1 MSRIILEIESLY
13 KTYGEKENAAE
24 ALRGISFQVYQGEFL
39 GIMGS
44 SGSGKTTLLNCIAS
58 VLRPTRGRILL
69 KGQDIGMYTDAQLA
83 AYRGRQIG
91 YLFQQF
97 ELLDNLTGGENI
109 LLPAQIHKM
118 PAKESRKRMQKL
130 AEYFEIEEVLEKFP
144 NQMSGG
150 QKQRVAALRA
160 LLLHPQIV
168 LADEPTG
175 ALDSR
180 SARSLMEQLSG
191 VNRED
196 EAAVLMVTHDAQ
208 AASFCSRILFIQDGK
223 VFHELRK
230 RVGEETN
237 REFYERILS
246 VMAQLGEE
254 AIMFSELIRRNSK
267 RNRQEN
273 TLYLLR

>member
-1 MSRIILEIESLY
+1 
-13 KTYGEKENAAE
+13 
-24 ALRGISFQVYQGEFL
+24 
-39 GIMGS
+39 
-44 SGSGKTTLLNCIAS
+44 
-58 VLRPTRGRILL
+58 
-69 KGQDIGMYTDAQLA
+69 MYTDAQLA

-118 PAKESRKRMQKL
+118 PEKESRKRMQKL

-175 ALDSR
+175 ALDSNSSR
-180 SARSLMEQLSG
+180 MLLTMLTELNERLSATI
-191 VNRED
+191 
-196 EAAVLMVTHDAQ
+196 LMVTHDAFS
-208 AASFCSRILFIQDGK
+208 ASYCNRILFIKDGQ
-223 VFHELRK
+223 VFNELHRGTDTRK
-230 RVGEETN
+230 EFFTKILEVVSVLGGE
-237 REFYERILS
+237 
-246 VMAQLGEE
+246 Q
-254 AIMFSELIRRNSK
+254 SEHM
-267 RNRQEN
+267 
-273 TLYLLR
+273 

>member
-97 ELLDNLTGGENI
+97 ELLDNLTGGEKYSFAGTDSQN
-109 LLPAQIHKM
+109 AGKG
-118 PAKESRKRMQKL
+118 KQKKD
-130 AEYFEIEEVLEKFP
+130 AEA
-144 NQMSGG
+144 GG
-150 QKQRVAALRA
+150 
-160 LLLHPQIV
+160 I
-168 LADEPTG
+168 
-175 ALDSR
+175 
-180 SARSLMEQLSG
+180 
-191 VNRED
+191 
-196 EAAVLMVTHDAQ
+196 
-208 AASFCSRILFIQDGK
+208 F
-223 VFHELRK
+223 
-230 RVGEETN
+230 
-237 REFYERILS
+237 
-246 VMAQLGEE
+246 
-254 AIMFSELIRRNSK
+254 
-267 RNRQEN
+267 
-273 TLYLLR
+273 

>member
-118 PAKESRKRMQKL
+118 PEKESRKRMQKL

-246 VMAQLGEE
+246 VMVQLGGG
-254 AIMFSELIRRNSK
+254 SNYVL
-267 RNRQEN
+267 
-273 TLYLLR
+273 

>member
-1 MSRIILEIESLY
+1 MSRTILEIESLY

-118 PAKESRKRMQKL
+118 PEKESRKRMQKL

-180 SARSLMEQLSG
+180 
-191 VNRED
+191 
-196 EAAVLMVTHDAQ
+196 AAQMLLETFRKMNHDMHSTILMVTHDAFS
-208 AASFCSRILFIQDGK
+208 ASYCSRILFLKDGK
-223 VFHELRK
+223 IFHELVRG
-230 RVGEETN
+230 VEER
-237 REFYERILS
+237 REFLNKILDVLS
-246 VMAQLGEE
+246 LTGGEL
-254 AIMFSELIRRNSK
+254 SDVR
-267 RNRQEN
+267 
-273 TLYLLR
+273 

>member
-58 VLRPTRGRILL
+58 VLRPTKGRILL

-118 PAKESRKRMQKL
+118 PEKESRKRMQKL

-150 QKQRVAALRA
+150 QKQRVLIARA
-160 LLLHPQIV
+160 LAARPRILIL
-168 LADEPTG
+168 DDSSS
-175 ALDSR
+175 ALDYRTDARLR
-180 SARSLMEQLSG
+180 SQL
-191 VNRED
+191 REHFQ
-196 EAAVLMVTHDAQ
+196 ETTTIMIAQ
-208 AASFCSRILFIQDGK
+208 RIS
-223 VFHELRK
+223 
-230 RVGEETN
+230 
-237 REFYERILS
+237 S
-246 VMAQLGEE
+246 VMHADHILVLEDGEMIGYGRHE
-254 AIMFSELIRRNSK
+254 ELMRDCGVYREISSSQTGETAG
-267 RNRQEN
+267 QEEKDA
-273 TLYLLR
+273 

>member
-24 ALRGISFQVYQGEFL
+24 ALRGISFQVYHGEFL

-44 SGSGKTTLLNCIAS
+44 SGAGKTTLLNCIAS

-118 PAKESRKRMQKL
+118 PEKESRKRMQKL

-180 SARSLMEQLSG
+180 AAQMLLETFRKM
-191 VNRED
+191 NRD
-196 EAAVLMVTHDAQ
+196 MHSTILMVTHDAFS
-208 AASFCSRILFIQDGK
+208 ASYCSRILFLKDGK
-223 VFHELRK
+223 IFHELVSGRK
-230 RVGEETN
+230 AG
-237 REFYERILS
+237 I
-246 VMAQLGEE
+246 
-254 AIMFSELIRRNSK
+254 SE
-267 RNRQEN
+267 
-273 TLYLLR
+273 

>member
-1 MSRIILEIESLY
+1 MSRTILEIESLY

-118 PAKESRKRMQKL
+118 PEKESRKRMQKL

-160 LLLHPQIV
+160 LL
-168 LADEPTG
+168 
-175 ALDSR
+175 
-180 SARSLMEQLSG
+180 
-191 VNRED
+191 
-196 EAAVLMVTHDAQ
+196 
-208 AASFCSRILFIQDGK
+208 C
-223 VFHELRK
+223 
-230 RVGEETN
+230 
-237 REFYERILS
+237 
-246 VMAQLGEE
+246 
-254 AIMFSELIRRNSK
+254 IRRSYWQMS
-267 RNRQEN
+267 RPVRLTAEVHEV
-273 TLYLLR
+273 

>member
-1 MSRIILEIESLY
+1 MSRTILEIESLY

-118 PAKESRKRMQKL
+118 PEKESRKRMQKL
-130 AEYFEIEEVLEKFP
+130 AEYFEIEEVLEK
-144 NQMSGG
+144 
-150 QKQRVAALRA
+150 
-160 LLLHPQIV
+160 LHPQIV

-246 VMAQLGEE
+246 VMAQLGGG
-254 AIMFSELIRRNSK
+254 SNYVL
-267 RNRQEN
+267 
-273 TLYLLR
+273 

>member
-168 LADEPTG
+168 LADERPVRLT
-175 ALDSR
+175 A
-180 SARSLMEQLSG
+180 E
-191 VNRED
+191 V
-196 EAAVLMVTHDAQ
+196 
-208 AASFCSRILFIQDGK
+208 
-223 VFHELRK
+223 HE
-230 RVGEETN
+230 V
-237 REFYERILS
+237 
-246 VMAQLGEE
+246 
-254 AIMFSELIRRNSK
+254 
-267 RNRQEN
+267 
-273 TLYLLR
+273 

>member
-118 PAKESRKRMQKL
+118 PEKESRKR
-130 AEYFEIEEVLEKFP
+130 

-246 VMAQLGEE
+246 VMAQLGGG
-254 AIMFSELIRRNSK
+254 SNYVL
-267 RNRQEN
+267 
-273 TLYLLR
+273 

>member
-1 MSRIILEIESLY
+1 ME
-13 KTYGEKENAAE
+13 
-24 ALRGISFQVYQGEFL
+24 
-39 GIMGS
+39 
-44 SGSGKTTLLNCIAS
+44 
-58 VLRPTRGRILL
+58 
-69 KGQDIGMYTDAQLA
+69 GQNIGTYTDSQLA

-109 LLPAQIHKM
+109 LLPAQIHGM
-118 PAKESRKRMQKL
+118 PDPESRKRMQRL

-150 QKQRVAALRA
+150 QKQRVAAVRA

-180 SARSLMEQLSG
+180 SARSLMEQLAG

-196 EAAVLMVTHDAQ
+196 DAAILMVTHDAQ
-208 AASFCSRILFIQDGK
+208 AASFCTRIRFIEDGK

-230 RVGEETN
+230 KVGEETN
-237 REFYERILS
+237 REFYERILA
-246 VMAQLGEE
+246 VMAQLGGGS
-254 AIMFSELIRRNSK
+254 AYVL
-267 RNRQEN
+267 
-273 TLYLLR
+273 

>member
-69 KGQDIGMYTDAQLA
+69 KGQDIGMYTDTQLA

-118 PAKESRKRMQKL
+118 
-130 AEYFEIEEVLEKFP
+130 
-144 NQMSGG
+144 
-150 QKQRVAALRA
+150 KQRVAALRA

-246 VMAQLGEE
+246 VMAQLGGG
-254 AIMFSELIRRNSK
+254 SNYVL
-267 RNRQEN
+267 
-273 TLYLLR
+273 

>member
-1 MSRIILEIESLY
+1 MSRTILEIESLY

-44 SGSGKTTLLNCIAS
+44 SGSGKSTFIKTLLGEVKATHGNCIAS

-118 PAKESRKRMQKL
+118 PEKESRKRMQKL

-246 VMAQLGEE
+246 VMAQLGGG
-254 AIMFSELIRRNSK
+254 SNYVL
-267 RNRQEN
+267 
-273 TLYLLR
+273 

>member
-1 MSRIILEIESLY
+1 MANLKLQNLYKMYDQGNGKKDGVYAVNNLNLEIEDG
-13 KTYGEKENAAE
+13 T
-24 ALRGISFQVYQGEFL
+24 FL
-39 GIMGS
+39 GILGP
-44 SGSGKTTLLNCIAS
+44 SGCGKSTTLRMIAGLEEITKGEIAIGDMVINDIHPKERKIGLAFEDYALYPPLS
-58 VLRPTRGRILL
+58 VYNNIAFCL
-69 KGQDIGMYTDAQLA
+69 KANKVDKKEIDQRVRKIAKTMKVE
-83 AYRGRQIG
+83 
-91 YLFQQF
+91 
-97 ELLDNLTGGENI
+97 ELLD
-109 LLPAQIHKM
+109 
-118 PAKESRKRMQKL
+118 AKVEGL
-130 AEYFEIEEVLEKFP
+130 
-144 NQMSGG
+144 SGG

-246 VMAQLGEE
+246 VMAQLGGG
-254 AIMFSELIRRNSK
+254 SNYVL
-267 RNRQEN
+267 
-273 TLYLLR
+273 

>member
-1 MSRIILEIESLY
+1 MSRTILEIESLY

-118 PAKESRKRMQKL
+118 PEKESRKRMQKL

-150 QKQRVAALRA
+150 QK
-160 LLLHPQIV
+160 
-168 LADEPTG
+168 
-175 ALDSR
+175 
-180 SARSLMEQLSG
+180 
-191 VNRED
+191 
-196 EAAVLMVTHDAQ
+196 
-208 AASFCSRILFIQDGK
+208 FIQDGK

-246 VMAQLGEE
+246 VMAQLGGG
-254 AIMFSELIRRNSK
+254 SNYVL
-267 RNRQEN
+267 
-273 TLYLLR
+273 

>member
-1 MSRIILEIESLY
+1 M
-13 KTYGEKENAAE
+13 
-24 ALRGISFQVYQGEFL
+24 
-39 GIMGS
+39 
-44 SGSGKTTLLNCIAS
+44 
-58 VLRPTRGRILL
+58 
-69 KGQDIGMYTDAQLA
+69 
-83 AYRGRQIG
+83 
-91 YLFQQF
+91 
-97 ELLDNLTGGENI
+97 LDNLTGGENI
-109 LLPAQIHKM
+109 LLPAQIQKM
-118 PAKESRKRMQKL
+118 PEKESRKRMQKL
-130 AEYFEIEEVLEKFP
+130 AEYFEIKEVLEKFP

-180 SARSLMEQLSG
+180 SAQSLMEQLSG

-196 EAAVLMVTHDAQ
+196 EVTVLMVTHDAQ

-246 VMAQLGEE
+246 VMAQLGGG
-254 AIMFSELIRRNSK
+254 SNYVL
-267 RNRQEN
+267 
-273 TLYLLR
+273 

>member
-109 LLPAQIHKM
+109 LLPVQIHKN
-118 PAKESRKRMQKL
+118 AGKGKQKKGCRSWRNILRSRRCWK
-130 AEYFEIEEVLEKFP
+130 KFP

-246 VMAQLGEE
+246 VMAQLGGG
-254 AIMFSELIRRNSK
+254 SNYVL
-267 RNRQEN
+267 
-273 TLYLLR
+273 

>member
-109 LLPAQIHKM
+109 LLPVQIHKM
-118 PAKESRKRMQKL
+118 PEKESRKRMQKL

-180 SARSLMEQLSG
+180 SARSLMEQLS
-191 VNRED
+191 
-196 EAAVLMVTHDAQ
+196 
-208 AASFCSRILFIQDGK
+208 
-223 VFHELRK
+223 
-230 RVGEETN
+230 
-237 REFYERILS
+237 
-246 VMAQLGEE
+246 
-254 AIMFSELIRRNSK
+254 
-267 RNRQEN
+267 
-273 TLYLLR
+273 

>member
-118 PAKESRKRMQKL
+118 PEKESRKRMQKL

-208 AASFCSRILFIQDGK
+208 AASFVPEFCLFRMEKYFMNYG
-223 VFHELRK
+223 
-230 RVGEETN
+230 
-237 REFYERILS
+237 
-246 VMAQLGEE
+246 
-254 AIMFSELIRRNSK
+254 SESGRRQTGNFMSAFCP
-267 RNRQEN
+267 
-273 TLYLLR
+273 

>member
-1 MSRIILEIESLY
+1 MSRTILEIESLY

-118 PAKESRKRMQKL
+118 PEKESRKRN
-130 AEYFEIEEVLEKFP
+130 AEAGGIFCRSRRCWKSLP

-160 LLLHPQIV
+160 LLLSS
-168 LADEPTG
+168 ADRTG
-175 ALDSR
+175 R
-180 SARSLMEQLSG
+180 
-191 VNRED
+191 
-196 EAAVLMVTHDAQ
+196 
-208 AASFCSRILFIQDGK
+208 
-223 VFHELRK
+223 
-230 RVGEETN
+230 
-237 REFYERILS
+237 
-246 VMAQLGEE
+246 
-254 AIMFSELIRRNSK
+254 
-267 RNRQEN
+267 
-273 TLYLLR
+273 

>member
-118 PAKESRKRMQKL
+118 PEKESRKRMQKL

-175 ALDSR
+175 NLDPKTSEEIMK
-180 SARSLMEQLSG
+180 LLEQINERG
-191 VNRED
+191 TT
-196 EAAVLMVTHDAQ
+196 VLVVTHNKEIVNAM
-208 AASFCSRILFIQDGK
+208 K
-223 VFHELRK
+223 K
-230 RVGEETN
+230 RVVTMHDGVIVSDEKEGE
-237 REFYERILS
+237 YH
-246 VMAQLGEE
+246 E
-254 AIMFSELIRRNSK
+254 A
-267 RNRQEN
+267 
-273 TLYLLR
+273 